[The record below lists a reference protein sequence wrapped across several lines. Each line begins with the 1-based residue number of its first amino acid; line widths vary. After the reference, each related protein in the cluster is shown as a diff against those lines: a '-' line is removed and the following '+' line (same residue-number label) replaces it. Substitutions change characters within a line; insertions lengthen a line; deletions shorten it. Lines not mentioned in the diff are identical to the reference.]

1 MIRDRDTAKRVL
13 AELFD
18 VSGQLDNSVAV
29 VRDCCTEPE
38 LIAYRR
44 AIGNVLGEM
53 WDGILRPILAQHPD
67 LTPPA
72 LRESDA

>member
-1 MIRDRDTAKRVL
+1 MIRNRDTAQRVL

-18 VSGQLDNSVAV
+18 VSGQLDHSVAM
-29 VRDCCTEPE
+29 VRDHCTEAE

-53 WDGILRPILAQHPD
+53 WDEILRPVLAEHPD

-72 LRESDA
+72 LRKSDA